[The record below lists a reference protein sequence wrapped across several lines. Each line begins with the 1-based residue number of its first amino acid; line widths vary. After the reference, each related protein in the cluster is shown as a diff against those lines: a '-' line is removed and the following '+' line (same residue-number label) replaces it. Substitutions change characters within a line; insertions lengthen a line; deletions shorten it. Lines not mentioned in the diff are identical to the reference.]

1 MKTIEIATAQ
11 KVTIQYELSSLT
23 NRLFAAFID
32 WCIMGITLVVISFLV
47 LSGTNQAIYQTVQI
61 LILLPI
67 FVFYT
72 LASEILLDGQTLGK
86 RVMKLK
92 IVKLNGD
99 APTNHD
105 YVMRWFFRFI
115 DIYLSLGSVAA
126 LLINASPKGQRLGG
140 MLSGT
145 VVIRTE
151 ATRAFSLEDILKISS
166 RENYEPTYTEVS
178 SLFNEQDMLFIK
190 RSLERDRKY
199 KNKAHKKVIE
209 ELAAHTSRLLQIK
222 YPKDPYT
229 FLRTLLNDYIVLTR

>member
-23 NRLFAAFID
+23 NRFFAAFVD
-32 WCIMGITLVVISFLV
+32 WCIMGLTLGILSFLI
-47 LSGTNQAIYQTVQI
+47 LSSSSIIVYQTVQV
-61 LILLPI
+61 LVLLPI
-67 FVFYT
+67 FMFYT
-72 LASEILLDGQTLGK
+72 LISEILLDGQTLGK
-86 RVMKLK
+86 RIIKLK
-92 IVKLNGD
+92 VVKLNGD

-151 ATRAFSLEDILKISS
+151 ATRAFSLQDILKISTID
-166 RENYEPTYTEVS
+166 NYEPTYAEVS
-178 SLFNEQDMLFIK
+178 TLFNEKDMLFIK

-199 KNKAHKKVIE
+199 KNTAHKKVIE
-209 ELAAHTSRLLQIK
+209 ELAAHTSKLLQIK
-222 YPKDPYT
+222 SPKDPYT